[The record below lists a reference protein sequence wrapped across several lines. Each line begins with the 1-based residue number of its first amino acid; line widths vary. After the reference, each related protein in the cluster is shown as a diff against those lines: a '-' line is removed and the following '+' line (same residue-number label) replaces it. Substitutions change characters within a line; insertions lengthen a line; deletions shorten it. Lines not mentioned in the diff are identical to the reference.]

1 MDPQQF
7 DLTELSNQIVAI
19 VSSWGLRVAGALAV
33 LIIGRIVAGRIRA
46 GMRKLLTRA
55 DIDATLVPFLS
66 SLVYY
71 GVLAFVLIAVM
82 GLFGIPTASFIAV
95 LGAAGLAVGLALQG
109 TLGNFASGV
118 MLLVFRPF
126 KVGDFVDAGGTA
138 GTVGS
143 IGVFST
149 TMNTGDN
156 VQITIPNGI
165 IHGQTI
171 RNFSANPTRR
181 NDMVFGVGY
190 DDDLQV
196 AIDTIKR
203 TITADERTLKDPEIL
218 VAVTELGD
226 SSVNIVA
233 RPWCKKEDY
242 WGLRFDMLRKVK
254 EELESA
260 GCSIPFPQRD
270 IHVHNVDQ
278 TAA

>member
-1 MDPQQF
+1 MDLQQLNLA
-7 DLTELSNQIVAI
+7 DLSNQV
-19 VSSWGLRVAGALAV
+19 VELLSTWGLRVIGAIAV

-46 GMRKLLTRA
+46 GVRKLLTRG
-55 DIDATLVPFLS
+55 DIDETLVPFLS

-71 GVLAFVLIAVM
+71 AVLAFVVIAVM

-138 GTVGS
+138 GSVIS

-149 TMNTGDN
+149 TLNTGDN

-181 NDMVFGVGY
+181 NDMIFGVGY

-203 TITADERTLKDPEIL
+203 TITGDERTLKDPEIL

-233 RPWCKKEDY
+233 RPWCKREDY
-242 WGLRFDMLRKVK
+242 WGLRFDMMRKVK

-260 GCSIPFPQRD
+260 GCSIPYPQRD
-270 IHVHNVDQ
+270 IHVHNVD
-278 TAA
+278 AA

>member
-1 MDPQQF
+1 MDLQQL
-7 DLTELSNQIVAI
+7 DLADLSNQV
-19 VSSWGLRVAGALAV
+19 VELLSTWGLRVIGALAV
-33 LIIGRIVAGRIRA
+33 LIIGRIIAGRIRA
-46 GMRKLLTRA
+46 GMQRLLTRA
-55 DIDATLVPFLS
+55 DIDATLVPFVS

-71 GVLAFVLIAVM
+71 AVLAFVVIAVM

-138 GTVGS
+138 GSVVS

-242 WGLRFDMLRKVK
+242 WGLRFDMMRKVK

-270 IHVHNVDQ
+270 IHLHNVD
-278 TAA
+278 AA

>member
-1 MDPQQF
+1 LDLAAITSQ
-7 DLTELSNQIVAI
+7 LTELVSTWGVRAVGAI
-19 VSSWGLRVAGALAV
+19 AV

-46 GMRKLLTRA
+46 GMRALLTRGK
-55 DIDATLVPFLS
+55 IDETLVPFLS
-66 SLVYY
+66 SLFYY
-71 GVLAFVLIAVM
+71 ATLGFVAIAVL

-95 LGAAGLAVGLALQG
+95 IGAAGLAVGLALQG

-126 KVGDFVDAGGTA
+126 KAGDFVDAGGTA
-138 GTVGS
+138 GNVVS

-149 TMNTGDN
+149 TLNTGDN

-181 NDMVFGVGY
+181 NDMIFGVSY
-190 DDDLQV
+190 DDDLGV

-203 TITADERTLKDPEIL
+203 TITADTRTLKDPEIL

-226 SSVNIVA
+226 CSVNIVA
-233 RPWCKKEDY
+233 RPWCKREDY

-254 EELESA
+254 EELEKA

-270 IHVHNVDQ
+270 VHVHNVGN
-278 TAA
+278 AA

>member
-1 MDPQQF
+1 MDFQQL
-7 DLTELSNQIVAI
+7 DLGSITTQLTELLST
-19 VSSWGLRVAGALAV
+19 WGLRVVGAIAV
-33 LIIGRIVAGRIRA
+33 LIIGRIIAGRVRA
-46 GMRKLLTRA
+46 GMRALLTRA
-55 DIDATLVPFLS
+55 SIDKTLVPFLS

-71 GVLAFVLIAVM
+71 AALAFVGIAVL

-138 GTVGS
+138 GSVIS

-149 TMNTGDN
+149 MLNTGDN

-181 NDMVFGVGY
+181 NDMNFGVGY
-190 DDDLQV
+190 DDDLGV

-203 TITADERTLKDPEIL
+203 TITADPRALKDPEIL

-226 SSVNIVA
+226 SAVNIVA
-233 RPWCKKEDY
+233 RPWCKAEDY

-254 EELESA
+254 EELEKT

-270 IHVHNVDQ
+270 IHVHNVNK
-278 TAA
+278 AA